1 MGHNVEAPESE
12 AQKWK
17 RKLLKFKYNK
27 PNLDQYY
34 PKEEDLRQNIHD
46 GDVYTEPAL
55 QEGQTDIPK
64 IEG

>member
-46 GDVYTEPAL
+46 GDVYTDP
-55 QEGQTDIPK
+55 P
-64 IEG
+64 